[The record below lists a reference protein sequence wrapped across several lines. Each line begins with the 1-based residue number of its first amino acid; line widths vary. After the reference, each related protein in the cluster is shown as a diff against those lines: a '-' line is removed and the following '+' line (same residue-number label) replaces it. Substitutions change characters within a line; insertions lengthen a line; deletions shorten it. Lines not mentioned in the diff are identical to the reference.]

1 MRTTKYKELLILL
14 NNVWGLEGFHSF
26 LAQRI
31 NRRARLGFGGT
42 TVLSASSGDQVSCY
56 TTVGDQ
62 MLNYQLIGL
71 EEPQVSH
78 LH

>member
-1 MRTTKYKELLILL
+1 MCTNRS
-14 NNVWGLEGFHSF
+14 VRFGFS
-26 LAQRI
+26 
-31 NRRARLGFGGT
+31 GF
-42 TVLSASSGDQVSCY
+42 TVLVARRGDQVSFN

-62 MLNYQLIGL
+62 TLNYQLIGF

>member
-1 MRTTKYKELLILL
+1 MHRNYC
-14 NNVWGLEGFHSF
+14 VRS
-26 LAQRI
+26 
-31 NRRARLGFGGT
+31 GFGGL
-42 TVLSASSGDQVSCY
+42 TVLVASRGDQVSCY